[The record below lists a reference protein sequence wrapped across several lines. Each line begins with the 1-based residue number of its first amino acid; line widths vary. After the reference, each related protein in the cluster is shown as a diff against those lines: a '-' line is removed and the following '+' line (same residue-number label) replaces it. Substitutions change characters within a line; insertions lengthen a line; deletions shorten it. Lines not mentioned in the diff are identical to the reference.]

1 MRKIIIKANT
11 LLIEIIEDK
20 PSKKFIIRKDIVA
33 TLDKSI
39 FIEGNLYFIIY
50 VRSENGLRKFAISSM
65 DITI

>member
-50 VRSENGLRKFAISSM
+50 VKSENGLRKFAISFM
-65 DITI
+65 DINV

>member
-1 MRKIIIKANT
+1 MRKIIVKANT

-39 FIEGNLYFIIY
+39 FIEGNLYFTIY
-50 VRSENGLRKFAISSM
+50 VKTKKRLRKFAISSM
-65 DITI
+65 DINI